1 MALDRQPFLQ
11 LRKKERRCR
20 GMSGGHF
27 NYKDS
32 ALKNEMFDWADKPT
46 NVLEDRELSELA
58 WDLLEVIHE
67 YDWYVC
73 GDTGKET
80 YLKAKNEFKKKWLSN
95 RGVNVRRIVDEAVTE
110 LKAELYETFI
120 RSDTE

>member
-1 MALDRQPFLQ
+1 
-11 LRKKERRCR
+11 
-20 GMSGGHF
+20 MSGGYF
-27 NYKDS
+27 NYRDS

-58 WDLLEVIHE
+58 WDLLDVIHE
-67 YDWYVC
+67 YDWYVS

-80 YLKAKNEFKKKWLSN
+80 YLNAKNKFKKKWLSN
-95 RGVNVRRIVDEAVTE
+95 RGINVRRIVDEAVTE

-120 RSDTE
+120 RE